1 MGLHGLM
8 LTELHCKSMETRE
21 QRIEHFR
28 KETRNISKTT
38 TVLLWL
44 FGLTTIALFAA
55 SFIVPPT
62 GEISPSVLKAAALL
76 FAFATLAEARE
87 AIREG
92 LGVKLTH
99 GHTTIEVHDLDGPDP
114 GHGHGQAPVHHQ
126 HESETEIGDESE

>member
-1 MGLHGLM
+1 
-8 LTELHCKSMETRE
+8 METTRQ
-21 QRIEHFR
+21 QRIERFR
-28 KETRNISKTT
+28 EETKNISKTT
-38 TVLLWL
+38 TILLWI
-44 FGLTTIALFAA
+44 FGLTTIALFVA

-99 GHTTIEVHDLDGPDP
+99 GNTTIVVQDLDGQP
-114 GHGHGQAPVHHQ
+114 GHEHCPAPAHHQ
-126 HESETEIGDESE
+126 HEPETETDDESE

>member
-1 MGLHGLM
+1 
-8 LTELHCKSMETRE
+8 METRQ
-21 QRIEHFR
+21 QRIERFR
-28 KETRNISKTT
+28 EETKNISKTT
-38 TVLLWL
+38 TILLWI
-44 FGLTTIALFAA
+44 FGLTTIALFVA

-99 GHTTIEVHDLDGPDP
+99 GHTTIEVHDLDGQP
-114 GHGHGQAPVHHQ
+114 GHEHGLQEPKPNANN
-126 HESETEIGDESE
+126 ETD

>member
-1 MGLHGLM
+1 MNK
-8 LTELHCKSMETRE
+8 ERE
-21 QRIEHFR
+21 QRIARFR
-28 KETRNISKTT
+28 EETKNISKTT
-38 TVLLWL
+38 TILLWI

-99 GHTTIEVHDLDGPDP
+99 GNTTIVVQDLDGKP
-114 GHGHGQAPVHHQ
+114 GHGHGPVPVHHQ
-126 HESETEIGDESE
+126 HEPETETDDESE